1 MSTSAIICAWAGGA
15 CLGIATVSILT
26 PDCPAPAPAPVPAA
40 TSTLLVSQ
48 RVQTPLERCLA
59 RCTTGVCQ
67 RNCVFK
73 HK

>member
-1 MSTSAIICAWAGGA
+1 MSTAIICAWAGGI
-15 CLGIATVSILT
+15 CLGIAAMNIVT
-26 PDCPAPAPAPVPAA
+26 PECPYPAPAPAPVPAA
-40 TSTLLVSQ
+40 SMLVSNQ
-48 RVQTPLERCLA
+48 PVQTPLERCLA